1 MTPEQ
6 EMPSEQQVRESYMM
20 LESAKAQLEGLA
32 KQQELI
38 QLAVE
43 EHVRARETIKEIA
56 KGAAGDDVLIPLGA
70 DSYIHA
76 KISDNKDAIVGVGAG
91 ISIRRS
97 PEEAEKIL
105 DTKIDDLSRAFK
117 SITDKAAKT
126 EAMVQELSE
135 KVQAQYD
142 LLQSGGRA

>member
-6 EMPSEQQVRESYMM
+6 DMPSEQQVRESYMM

-56 KGAAGDDVLIPLGA
+56 KGAADDEVLVPLGA

-76 KISDNKDAIVGVGAG
+76 KISDNKDAIVGVGSG

-97 PEEAEKIL
+97 PEDAEKIL

-117 SITDKAAKT
+117 SITDKAAQT

-142 LLQSGGRA
+142 LLQSGGKA